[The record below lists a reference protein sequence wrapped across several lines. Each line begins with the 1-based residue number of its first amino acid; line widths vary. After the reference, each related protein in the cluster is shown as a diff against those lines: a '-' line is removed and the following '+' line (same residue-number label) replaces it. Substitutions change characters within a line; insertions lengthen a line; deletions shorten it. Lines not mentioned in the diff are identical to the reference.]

1 MLEFLPVL
9 IVGSIIG
16 AFAIAFVIAY
26 LAISKEKQNEE
37 DDRHMS
43 DKELVVRLLR
53 YAKPY
58 WKSFVLVLFIM
69 MFSIVYDILSP
80 LIVGDIQNLVKD
92 DFELNDLFKNQ
103 DNIGVMAFFDNEK
116 SAEEAIKQYK
126 QDCKHCDN
134 VTKLNREFKTDYIDL
149 DLLPKPKPEVVKPK
163 RPRGRPKKNAEA

>member
-1 MLEFLPVL
+1 MLEFLPVI

-16 AFAIAFVIAY
+16 AFAICFVIAY

-92 DFELNDLFKNQ
+92 DFELNDLF
-103 DNIGVMAFFDNEK
+103 IRVGVYAGILIVSMVCTYLQAM
-116 SAEEAIKQYK
+116 IL
-126 QDCKHCDN
+126 H
-134 VTKLNREFKTDYIDL
+134 
-149 DLLPKPKPEVVKPK
+149 
-163 RPRGRPKKNAEA
+163 